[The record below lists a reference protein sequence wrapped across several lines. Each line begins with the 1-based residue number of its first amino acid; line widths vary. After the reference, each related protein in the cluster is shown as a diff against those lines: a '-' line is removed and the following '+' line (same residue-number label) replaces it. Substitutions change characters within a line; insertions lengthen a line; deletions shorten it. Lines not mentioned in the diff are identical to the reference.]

1 MVYKSAIYDGT
12 YDGIYKGCFTEK
24 TTKTFFGLYLTIIN
38 ILKTV
43 FFFLQFQTCLIN
55 NSPKGLLN
63 FKTYSVMSNAPNY
76 YLGPLF

>member
-1 MVYKSAIYDGT
+1 MVHMMVYI
-12 YDGIYKGCFTEK
+12 KGVSQKRPPKLFWPISHNNKHFKNC
-24 TTKTFFGLYLTIIN
+24 
-38 ILKTV
+38 
-43 FFFLQFQTCLIN
+43 FFFLQFQTCPIN